1 MNLKIIFFTF
11 LIGLNFTI
19 SQEIKSENITPIIDE
34 YPLRPSK
41 AAFYSAVIP
50 GLGQIFNK
58 RYWKVPLVYGAIGA
72 STYAY
77 DFNEK
82 NYKRYR
88 NAYKRRI
95 SGFQDDEFQSIISD
109 NNRLIDGQNFY
120 KRNRDRSMLFIIGFY
135 FLNILDANIDAHL
148 KQYNVNSDLSIRPFI
163 ENDTQNL
170 FIQGGISLTLS
181 L

>member
-1 MNLKIIFFTF
+1 MNLKIIFFT
-11 LIGLNFTI
+11 LLVGLNFTI
-19 SQEIKSENITPIIDE
+19 SQEIKSENITQIIDE
-34 YPLRPSK
+34 DPLRPSK

-72 STYAY
+72 SIYAY

-88 NAYKRRI
+88 NAYKR
-95 SGFQDDEFQSIISD
+95 
-109 NNRLIDGQNFY
+109 
-120 KRNRDRSMLFIIGFY
+120 NRDRSMLFIVGFY

-170 FIQGGISLTLS
+170 FIQSGISLTLS